1 MTLMMT
7 RKVWD
12 GGDHL
17 WLFCHTCVDRWCR
30 WWEYVGENNYDV
42 KCSMM
47 TKKWQFEQTVAKPRV
62 EMGKICFADPRL
74 DLRLHTLS
82 PWWKRWRWWWKR
94 WWWPFDADNNEEW
107 SWKEKVYLRFN
118 KNQNIELWVKIQHL
132 QIELNLYFGF
142 VLFNCFGHC
151 IVSLSS
157 PYLMYEVNFFF
168 SNWSEIISIPYHW
181 PYHWPDI
188 IYNPYRAAKVKHG
201 PSKICSGSISSTSK
215 IKS

>member
-30 WWEYVGENNYDV
+30 WWEHVGENNYDV
-42 KCSMM
+42 NCSMM
-47 TKKWQFEQTVAKPRV
+47 TKKWQFERTVAKPRV
-62 EMGKICFADPRL
+62 EMGKICFADPWL

-94 WWWPFDADNNEEW
+94 WWRPFDADNNEEW

-118 KNQNIELWVKIQHL
+118 KNQNIERWVKIQHL

-142 VLFNCFGHC
+142 VLFHCFGHC
-151 IVSLSS
+151 IAFLSLSDVWGQLFLLKLTGNNKYTVSLAVS
-157 PYLMYEVNFFF
+157 LAG
-168 SNWSEIISIPYHW
+168 
-181 PYHWPDI
+181 
-188 IYNPYRAAKVKHG
+188 YN
-201 PSKICSGSISSTSK
+201 T
-215 IKS
+215 

>member
-142 VLFNCFGHC
+142 VLFDCFGHC
-151 IVSLSS
+151 IAFLSLSDVWGQLFLLKLTGNNKYTVSLAVS
-157 PYLMYEVNFFF
+157 LAG
-168 SNWSEIISIPYHW
+168 
-181 PYHWPDI
+181 
-188 IYNPYRAAKVKHG
+188 YN
-201 PSKICSGSISSTSK
+201 I
-215 IKS
+215 